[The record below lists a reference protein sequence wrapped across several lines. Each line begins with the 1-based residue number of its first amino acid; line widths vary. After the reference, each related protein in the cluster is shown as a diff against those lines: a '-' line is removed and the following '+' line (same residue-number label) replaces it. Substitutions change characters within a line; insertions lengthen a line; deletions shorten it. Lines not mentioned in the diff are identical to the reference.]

1 MFFLPE
7 NLLLFCFRNQ
17 HAVNLMMMMVV
28 MEVIMIVIL
37 ARRKKLIGVVQLMKT
52 WMIKVEMNLIIQI
65 MTMVIKIKRL
75 QKKITKT
82 FCVCWFDSHASEISF
97 SS

>member
-1 MFFLPE
+1 
-7 NLLLFCFRNQ
+7 
-17 HAVNLMMMMVV
+17 
-28 MEVIMIVIL
+28 
-37 ARRKKLIGVVQLMKT
+37 LMKT